1 MWDLTCGKWRITK
14 MKKFSNGISIV
25 HYLEGKPTIVAPLF
39 IASIAILVLVVNT
52 SAESIVYSQI
62 MPTNSS
68 INTIENKT
76 LSPHMEIKN
85 MTSNQTVVNDGQ
97 NTNESG
103 ILSNSSLSDTLQNNA
118 SSLENTTKPQ
128 SILPQVKITSL
139 SKGQEVP
146 VGTLSINGVSSD
158 NSSSGCDVYVLLN
171 GIKPY
176 QRVAPAGQGDPRNST
191 TDYSTWRF
199 TFLPSYGLIS
209 EGDNKMTAK
218 ITCINGS
225 TNATKFNSLNVTG
238 VLSNLR
244 NSSTTTPQTV
254 NSLQGSDN
262 ATTNGNPVQGNSTSL
277 MSTYSPPLAVQQ
289 KPATGGITPQTNYY
303 GISPSSPLSDETPVQ
318 NSSLIQQEEQEP
330 INGISILEDEDLD
343 SDQLDSVDKE
353 ISTQTKRAV
362 DEFISKVQGTVE
374 ERLEEALRMR
384 TPFQLVT
391 PTPFD
396 SDDD

>member
-1 MWDLTCGKWRITK
+1 
-14 MKKFSNGISIV
+14 MKKFSNGYSII
-25 HYLEGKPTIVAPLF
+25 HYLEDKPTIAAPLF
-39 IASIAILVLVVNT
+39 LAAIAILIVLVVNMST
-52 SAESIVYSQI
+52 GSIVYSQI

-68 INTIENKT
+68 TNTIENKT
-76 LSPHMEIKN
+76 LSPQMELKN

-103 ILSNSSLSDTLQNNA
+103 ILSNSTQNNMIQNNV
-118 SSLENTTKPQ
+118 SSIENTTKPL
-128 SILPQVKITSL
+128 SIVPQVKITSL
-139 SKGQEVP
+139 TKGQEVP

-176 QRVAPAGQGDPRNST
+176 QRVTPAGQGHPSNST

-199 TFLPSYGLIS
+199 TFLPAYGLIS

-225 TNATKFNSLNVTG
+225 INATKFNSLNVTG
-238 VLSNLR
+238 ILSNLR
-244 NSSTTTPQTV
+244 NSNTTTPQTAV
-254 NSLQGSDN
+254 QGSNN

-289 KPATGGITPQTNYY
+289 KPTTGGITPQTNYF
-303 GISPSSPLSDETPVQ
+303 GISPSPPLSDEIPIQ

-343 SDQLDSVDKE
+343 SDQLDSGDKE
-353 ISTQTKRAV
+353 ISKQTKRAV
-362 DEFISKVQGTVE
+362 DEFISKVKGTVE
-374 ERLEEALRMR
+374 ERLEEALKMR
-384 TPFQLVT
+384 TPFQLVI

-396 SDDD
+396 PDDD

>member
-1 MWDLTCGKWRITK
+1 
-14 MKKFSNGISIV
+14 MKKFSNGINII

-39 IASIAILVLVVNT
+39 IASIAILIVLVVNM
-52 SAESIVYSQI
+52 SPGSIVYSQI
-62 MPTNSS
+62 MPSNSS
-68 INTIENKT
+68 ITTMENKT
-76 LSPHMEIKN
+76 LSPQMELKN

-97 NTNESG
+97 NTNQSG
-103 ILSNSSLSDTLQNNA
+103 ILSNSSLNNILQNNM

-128 SILPQVKITSL
+128 SIVPQVKITSL
-139 SKGQEVP
+139 NKGQEVP

-176 QRVAPAGQGDPRNST
+176 QRVAPAGQGDPNNST

-199 TFLPSYGLIS
+199 TFLPAYGLIS

-218 ITCINGS
+218 ITCINGNI
-225 TNATKFNSLNVTG
+225 NATKFNSLNVTG
-238 VLSNLR
+238 VVSNLL

-254 NSLQGSDN
+254 NSVQGSDN
-262 ATTNGNPVQGNSTSL
+262 ATTNGNLVQGNSTSL
-277 MSTYSPPLAVQQ
+277 MSTYSPPVAVQQ
-289 KPATGGITPQTNYY
+289 NPTAGGITPQTSYF
-303 GISPSSPLSDETPVQ
+303 GITPSPPLSDENPIQ
-318 NSSLIQQEEQEP
+318 NSSLIQEEEQKP
-330 INGISILEDEDLD
+330 INGISILEDEGLD

-353 ISTQTKRAV
+353 ISMQTKRAV

-374 ERLEEALRMR
+374 ERLEEALKMR
-384 TPFQLVT
+384 TPFQLVI

>member
-1 MWDLTCGKWRITK
+1 
-14 MKKFSNGISIV
+14 MKKFSNGHSII
-25 HYLEGKPTIVAPLF
+25 HYLEGKPTIVAPL
-39 IASIAILVLVVNT
+39 ILASIAILTVLVVNT
-52 SAESIVYSQI
+52 SAGSVAYSQI
-62 MPTNSS
+62 MPANSS

-76 LSPHMEIKN
+76 LSPPMGIKN
-85 MTSNQTVVNDGQ
+85 ITSNQTVVNDGQ
-97 NTNESG
+97 NTNESR
-103 ILSNSSLSDTLQNNA
+103 ILSNSSLSSTLQNNA

-128 SILPQVKITSL
+128 SIVPQVKITSL
-139 SKGQEVP
+139 TKGQEVP

-158 NSSSGCDVYVLLN
+158 NSSGGCDVYVLLN

-176 QRVAPAGQGDPRNST
+176 QRVTPAGQGDPNNST

-199 TFLPSYGLIS
+199 TFLPAYGLIS

-225 TNATKFNSLNVTG
+225 INATKFNSLNVTG

-244 NSSTTTPQTV
+244 NSSTTTPQTINPV
-254 NSLQGSDN
+254 QGSDN

-277 MSTYSPPLAVQQ
+277 MSTYSPPLTIQQ
-289 KPATGGITPQTNYY
+289 KPTTGGITPQTNYY
-303 GISPSSPLSDETPVQ
+303 GISPSPPLSDEIPIQ

-353 ISTQTKRAV
+353 ISIQTKRAV

-374 ERLEEALRMR
+374 ERLEEALRLR

>member
-1 MWDLTCGKWRITK
+1 
-14 MKKFSNGISIV
+14 MKKFSNGYSII
-25 HYLEGKPTIVAPLF
+25 HYLEGKPAIVGPLF
-39 IASIAILVLVVNT
+39 VASIAILIVLLVNT
-52 SAESIVYSQI
+52 STGSIVYSQI

-68 INTIENKT
+68 NITIENKT
-76 LSPHMEIKN
+76 LSPQMEIKN

-103 ILSNSSLSDTLQNNA
+103 ILSNSSLSDTLQNNE
-118 SSLENTTKPQ
+118 SSLDNTTKPQ

-176 QRVAPAGQGDPRNST
+176 QRVAPAGQGDPSNST

-199 TFLPSYGLIS
+199 TFLPAYGLIS

-289 KPATGGITPQTNYY
+289 KPTTGGITPQTNYY
-303 GISPSSPLSDETPVQ
+303 GISPSSPLSDGIPVQ

>member
-1 MWDLTCGKWRITK
+1 
-14 MKKFSNGISIV
+14 MKKFSNGINII
-25 HYLEGKPTIVAPLF
+25 HYLESKPPIVAPLF
-39 IASIAILVLVVNT
+39 IASIAILIVLVVNT
-52 SAESIVYSQI
+52 STGSIVYSQI
-62 MPTNSS
+62 MPSNNS

-76 LSPHMEIKN
+76 LSPQMELKN
-85 MTSNQTVVNDGQ
+85 MTSNQTVANDGQ
-97 NTNESG
+97 NTNQSG
-103 ILSNSSLSDTLQNNA
+103 ILSNSSINNVLQNNM

-128 SILPQVKITSL
+128 SIVPQVKITSL
-139 SKGQEVP
+139 NKGQEVP

-176 QRVAPAGQGDPRNST
+176 QRVTPAGQGDTSNST

-199 TFLPSYGLIS
+199 TFLPAYGLIS

-225 TNATKFNSLNVTG
+225 INATKFNSLNVTG
-238 VLSNLR
+238 VISNLL

-254 NSLQGSDN
+254 NSVQGSDN
-262 ATTNGNPVQGNSTSL
+262 ATTNGNLVQGNSTSL
-277 MSTYSPPLAVQQ
+277 MSTYSPPEAVQQ
-289 KPATGGITPQTNYY
+289 NPTAGGITPQTSYF
-303 GISPSSPLSDETPVQ
+303 GITPSPPLSDENPIQ
-318 NSSLIQQEEQEP
+318 NSSLIQQEEQKP
-330 INGISILEDEDLD
+330 INGISILEGEGLD

-353 ISTQTKRAV
+353 ISMQTKRAV

-374 ERLEEALRMR
+374 ERLEEALKMR
-384 TPFQLVT
+384 TPFQLVI

>member
-1 MWDLTCGKWRITK
+1 
-14 MKKFSNGISIV
+14 MKKFSNGYSII
-25 HYLEGKPTIVAPLF
+25 HYREGKPTIVAPL
-39 IASIAILVLVVNT
+39 ILASIAILIVLVVNT
-52 SAESIVYSQI
+52 STGSIAYSQI

-68 INTIENKT
+68 INTIENNT
-76 LSPHMEIKN
+76 LSPQMGIKN
-85 MTSNQTVVNDGQ
+85 MTSNQTIVNDGQ
-97 NTNESG
+97 NTNQSG
-103 ILSNSSLSDTLQNNA
+103 ILSNSSLNNTLQNNM

-128 SILPQVKITSL
+128 SVVPQVKITSL
-139 SKGQEVP
+139 TKGQEVP

-176 QRVAPAGQGDPRNST
+176 QRVTPAGQGDPSNST
-191 TDYSTWRF
+191 TDYSMWRF
-199 TFLPSYGLIS
+199 TFLPAYGLIS

-225 TNATKFNSLNVTG
+225 INATKFNSLNVTG
-238 VLSNLR
+238 VVSNLL

-254 NSLQGSDN
+254 NSVQGSDN
-262 ATTNGNPVQGNSTSL
+262 ATTNGNLVQGNSTSL
-277 MSTYSPPLAVQQ
+277 MSTYSPPVAVQQ
-289 KPATGGITPQTNYY
+289 NPTAGGITPQTSYF
-303 GISPSSPLSDETPVQ
+303 GITPSPPLSDENPIQ
-318 NSSLIQQEEQEP
+318 NSSLIQQEEQKP
-330 INGISILEDEDLD
+330 INGISILEDEGLD

-353 ISTQTKRAV
+353 ISMQTKRAV

-374 ERLEEALRMR
+374 ERLEEALKMR
-384 TPFQLVT
+384 TPFQLVI

>member
-1 MWDLTCGKWRITK
+1 
-14 MKKFSNGISIV
+14 MKKFSNGHNII
-25 HYLEGKPTIVAPLF
+25 HYLEGKPAIVAPLF
-39 IASIAILVLVVNT
+39 LASIAILLVLLVNT
-52 SAESIVYSQI
+52 GTGSIVYSQI

-68 INTIENKT
+68 NNTIENKT

>member
-1 MWDLTCGKWRITK
+1 
-14 MKKFSNGISIV
+14 
-25 HYLEGKPTIVAPLF
+25 
-39 IASIAILVLVVNT
+39 
-52 SAESIVYSQI
+52 

-68 INTIENKT
+68 INTIENKM
-76 LSPHMEIKN
+76 LSPQMDLKN
-85 MTSNQTVVNDGQ
+85 MTSNQTVVNGGQ
-97 NTNESG
+97 NTNESR
-103 ILSNSSLSDTLQNNA
+103 ILSNSSLSSTLQNNA

-128 SILPQVKITSL
+128 SIVPQVKITSL
-139 SKGQEVP
+139 AKGQEVP

-158 NSSSGCDVYVLLN
+158 NSSSRCDVYVLLN
-171 GIKPY
+171 SIRPY
-176 QRVAPAGQGDPRNST
+176 QRVTPAGQGDPNNST

-199 TFLPSYGLIS
+199 TFLPAYGLIS

-225 TNATKFNSLNVTG
+225 INATKFNSLNVTG

-244 NSSTTTPQTV
+244 NSNTTTPQTV
-254 NSLQGSDN
+254 NSVLDSNN

-289 KPATGGITPQTNYY
+289 KPTTGGITPQTNYF
-303 GISPSSPLSDETPVQ
+303 GISPSPPLPDEIPIQ

-353 ISTQTKRAV
+353 ISIQTKRAV
-362 DEFISKVQGTVE
+362 DEFISKVKGTVE
-374 ERLEEALRMR
+374 ERLEEALKMR
-384 TPFQLVT
+384 TPFQLVI

>member
-1 MWDLTCGKWRITK
+1 
-14 MKKFSNGISIV
+14 MKKFSNGHSIIR
-25 HYLEGKPTIVAPLF
+25 HLEGRPAIVAPL
-39 IASIAILVLVVNT
+39 ILASIAILIILVVNT
-52 SAESIVYSQI
+52 SPGSIAYSQI
-62 MPTNSS
+62 MPANSS
-68 INTIENKT
+68 VNTIENKT
-76 LSPHMEIKN
+76 LSPQMGIKN
-85 MTSNQTVVNDGQ
+85 ITSNQTVFNDGQ
-97 NTNESG
+97 NTNQSG
-103 ILSNSSLSDTLQNNA
+103 ILSNSSLSNTLQNNA

-128 SILPQVKITSL
+128 SIVPQVKITSL
-139 SKGQEVP
+139 AKGQEVP

-176 QRVAPAGQGDPRNST
+176 QRVTPAGQGDPNNST
-191 TDYSTWRF
+191 MDYSTWRF
-199 TFLPSYGLIS
+199 TFLPAYGLIS

-218 ITCINGS
+218 ITCIIGS
-225 TNATKFNSLNVTG
+225 SNATKFNSLNVTG

-254 NSLQGSDN
+254 NSAQGSDN
-262 ATTNGNPVQGNSTSL
+262 ATTNGNPVQRNSTSL

-289 KPATGGITPQTNYY
+289 KPTTGGITPQTNYY
-303 GISPSSPLSDETPVQ
+303 GISPSPPLSDENPIQ
-318 NSSLIQQEEQEP
+318 NSSRIQQEEQEP
-330 INGISILEDEDLD
+330 ISGISILEDKDLD

-353 ISTQTKRAV
+353 ISMQTKRAV

-374 ERLEEALRMR
+374 ERLEEALKMR
-384 TPFQLVT
+384 TPFQLVI

>member
-1 MWDLTCGKWRITK
+1 
-14 MKKFSNGISIV
+14 MKKFSNGISII

-68 INTIENKT
+68 INTIENKM
-76 LSPHMEIKN
+76 LSPQMDLKN
-85 MTSNQTVVNDGQ
+85 MTSNQTVVNGGQ
-97 NTNESG
+97 NTNESR
-103 ILSNSSLSDTLQNNA
+103 ILSNSSLSSTLQNNA

-128 SILPQVKITSL
+128 SIVPQVKITSL
-139 SKGQEVP
+139 AKGQEVP

-158 NSSSGCDVYVLLN
+158 NSSSRCDVYVLLN
-171 GIKPY
+171 SIRPY
-176 QRVAPAGQGDPRNST
+176 QRVTPAGQGDPNNST

-199 TFLPSYGLIS
+199 TFLPAYGLIS

-225 TNATKFNSLNVTG
+225 INATKFNSLNVTG

-254 NSLQGSDN
+254 NSVQGSDN
-262 ATTNGNPVQGNSTSL
+262 ATTNGNLVQGNSTSL
-277 MSTYSPPLAVQQ
+277 MSTHSPPLAVQQ
-289 KPATGGITPQTNYY
+289 NPTTGGITPQTNYY
-303 GISPSSPLSDETPVQ
+303 GISPSPPLSDEIPIQ
-318 NSSLIQQEEQEP
+318 NSSLIQQEEQKP

-353 ISTQTKRAV
+353 ISMQTKRAV
-362 DEFISKVQGTVE
+362 DEFISKVQSTVE

>member
-1 MWDLTCGKWRITK
+1 
-14 MKKFSNGISIV
+14 
-25 HYLEGKPTIVAPLF
+25 
-39 IASIAILVLVVNT
+39 IAILIVLVVNT
-52 SAESIVYSQI
+52 STGSIVYSQI
-62 MPTNSS
+62 MPSNNS

-76 LSPHMEIKN
+76 LSPQMGIKN
-85 MTSNQTVVNDGQ
+85 ITSNQTDVNDGQ
-97 NTNESG
+97 NTNQSG
-103 ILSNSSLSDTLQNNA
+103 TFSNSSLNNTLQTNA
-118 SSLENTTKPQ
+118 SSLENTTKPL
-128 SILPQVKITSL
+128 SIVPQVKITSL
-139 SKGQEVP
+139 TKGQEVP

-158 NSSSGCDVYVLLN
+158 NLSSECDVYVLLN

-176 QRVAPAGQGDPRNST
+176 QRVTPAGQGDPNNST
-191 TDYSTWRF
+191 MDYSTWRF
-199 TFLPSYGLIS
+199 TFSPTYGLIS

-225 TNATKFNSLNVTG
+225 INATKFNSLNVTG

-254 NSLQGSDN
+254 NSVQGSGN
-262 ATTNGNPVQGNSTSL
+262 VTINGNPVQGNSTSL

-289 KPATGGITPQTNYY
+289 KPTTGGITPQTNYY
-303 GISPSSPLSDETPVQ
+303 GISPSPALSNEIPIQ
-318 NSSLIQQEEQEP
+318 NSSSPAVIQQEEQEP
-330 INGISILEDEDLD
+330 TNGISILEDEDLD
-343 SDQLDSVDKE
+343 SDQLGSVDKE
-353 ISTQTKRAV
+353 ISMQTKRAV

-374 ERLEEALRMR
+374 ERLEEALKMR

>member
-1 MWDLTCGKWRITK
+1 
-14 MKKFSNGISIV
+14 MKKFSNGHSII
-25 HYLEGKPTIVAPLF
+25 HYLESKPTIVAPL
-39 IASIAILVLVVNT
+39 ILASIAILIALVVNMST
-52 SAESIVYSQI
+52 GSIAYSQI

-68 INTIENKT
+68 INTIVNKT
-76 LSPHMEIKN
+76 LSPQMGIKN
-85 MTSNQTVVNDGQ
+85 ITSNQTVVNDGQ

-103 ILSNSSLSDTLQNNA
+103 ILSNSSLSNTLQNNA
-118 SSLENTTKPQ
+118 SSLENTTKPL
-128 SILPQVKITSL
+128 SIVPQVKITSL
-139 SKGQEVP
+139 TKGQEVP

-158 NSSSGCDVYVLLN
+158 NSASGCDVYVLLN

-176 QRVAPAGQGDPRNST
+176 QRVTPAGQGDPSNST
-191 TDYSTWRF
+191 MDYSTWRF
-199 TFLPSYGLIS
+199 TFLPAYGLIS

-225 TNATKFNSLNVTG
+225 INATKFNSLNVTG

-244 NSSTTTPQTV
+244 NSNTTTPQTV
-254 NSLQGSDN
+254 NSVQGSNN
-262 ATTNGNPVQGNSTSL
+262 ATTNGNPAQGNSTSL
-277 MSTYSPPLAVQQ
+277 MSTHSPPLAVQQ
-289 KPATGGITPQTNYY
+289 KPTTGGITPQTNYF
-303 GISPSSPLSDETPVQ
+303 GISPSPPLSDEIPIQ

-353 ISTQTKRAV
+353 ISIQTKRAV

-374 ERLEEALRMR
+374 ERLEEALRLR

>member
-1 MWDLTCGKWRITK
+1 
-14 MKKFSNGISIV
+14 MKKFSNGINII
-25 HYLEGKPTIVAPLF
+25 HYLDPKPTIVAPLF
-39 IASIAILVLVVNT
+39 LVSIAILIVLVVNT
-52 SAESIVYSQI
+52 STGSMVYSQI
-62 MPTNSS
+62 MPSNNS

-76 LSPHMEIKN
+76 LSPQMELKN
-85 MTSNQTVVNDGQ
+85 MTSNQTVANDGQ
-97 NTNESG
+97 NTNQSG
-103 ILSNSSLSDTLQNNA
+103 ILSNSSINNVLQNNM

-128 SILPQVKITSL
+128 SIVPQVKITSL
-139 SKGQEVP
+139 NKGQEVP

-176 QRVAPAGQGDPRNST
+176 QRVTPAGDTSNSI
-191 TDYSTWRF
+191 TDYSMWRF
-199 TFLPSYGLIS
+199 TFLPAYGLIS

-225 TNATKFNSLNVTG
+225 INATKFNSLNVTG
-238 VLSNLR
+238 VVSNLL

-254 NSLQGSDN
+254 NSVQGSDN
-262 ATTNGNPVQGNSTSL
+262 ATTNGNLVQGNSTSL
-277 MSTYSPPLAVQQ
+277 MSTYSPPVAVQQ
-289 KPATGGITPQTNYY
+289 NPTAGGITPQTSYF
-303 GISPSSPLSDETPVQ
+303 GITPSPPLSDENPIQ
-318 NSSLIQQEEQEP
+318 NSSLIQQEEQKP
-330 INGISILEDEDLD
+330 INGISILEGEGLD

-353 ISTQTKRAV
+353 ISMQTKRAV

-374 ERLEEALRMR
+374 ERLEEALKMR
-384 TPFQLVT
+384 TPFQLVI

>member
-1 MWDLTCGKWRITK
+1 
-14 MKKFSNGISIV
+14 MKKFSNGINII

-39 IASIAILVLVVNT
+39 IASIAILIVLMVNT
-52 SAESIVYSQI
+52 SPGSIVYSQI
-62 MPTNSS
+62 MPSNSS
-68 INTIENKT
+68 ITTTENKT
-76 LSPHMEIKN
+76 LSPQMVLKN
-85 MTSNQTVVNDGQ
+85 TTSNQTVANDGQ
-97 NTNESG
+97 NTNQSG
-103 ILSNSSLSDTLQNNA
+103 ILSNSSLNNILQNNM
-118 SSLENTTKPQ
+118 SSIENTTKPQ
-128 SILPQVKITSL
+128 SIVPQVKITSL
-139 SKGQEVP
+139 NKGQEVP

-176 QRVAPAGQGDPRNST
+176 QRVTPAGQGDPNNST

-199 TFLPSYGLIS
+199 TFAPAYGLIS

-225 TNATKFNSLNVTG
+225 INATKFNSLNVTG
-238 VLSNLR
+238 VVSNLL

-254 NSLQGSDN
+254 NPVQGSDN
-262 ATTNGNPVQGNSTSL
+262 ATTNGNLVEGNSTSL
-277 MSTYSPPLAVQQ
+277 MSTYSPPEAVQQ
-289 KPATGGITPQTNYY
+289 NPTAGGITPQTSYF
-303 GISPSSPLSDETPVQ
+303 GITPSPPLSDENPIQ
-318 NSSLIQQEEQEP
+318 NSSLIQQEEQKP
-330 INGISILEDEDLD
+330 INGISILEDEGLD

-353 ISTQTKRAV
+353 ISMQTKRAV

-374 ERLEEALRMR
+374 ERLEEALKMR
-384 TPFQLVT
+384 TPFQLVL

>member
-1 MWDLTCGKWRITK
+1 
-14 MKKFSNGISIV
+14 MKKFSNDHSII
-25 HYLEGKPTIVAPLF
+25 HYLEGKSTIVAPLF
-39 IASIAILVLVVNT
+39 LASIAILIVLVVNT
-52 SAESIVYSQI
+52 SIGSIVYSQI
-62 MPTNSS
+62 MPTNNS

-76 LSPHMEIKN
+76 LSPQMELKS

-103 ILSNSSLSDTLQNNA
+103 ILSNSSLNNTLQNNA
-118 SSLENTTKPQ
+118 SSLENTTKPL
-128 SILPQVKITSL
+128 SIVPQVKITSL
-139 SKGQEVP
+139 TKGQEVP

-171 GIKPY
+171 GIRPY
-176 QRVAPAGQGDPRNST
+176 QRVTPSVQGDPSNST
-191 TDYSTWRF
+191 TDYSMWRF
-199 TFLPSYGLIS
+199 TFLPPYGLIS

-218 ITCINGS
+218 ITCINGNI
-225 TNATKFNSLNVTG
+225 NATKFNSLNVTG
-238 VLSNLR
+238 VISNLL

-254 NSLQGSDN
+254 NSVQGSDN
-262 ATTNGNPVQGNSTSL
+262 ATTNGTLVQGNSTSL
-277 MSTYSPPLAVQQ
+277 STYSPPLAVQQ
-289 KPATGGITPQTNYY
+289 NPTTGGITPQANYY
-303 GISPSSPLSDETPVQ
+303 GITPSPPLSDEIPIQ
-318 NSSLIQQEEQEP
+318 NSSLIRQEEQKP
-330 INGISILEDEDLD
+330 INGISIFEDEDLD

-353 ISTQTKRAV
+353 ISMQTKRAV

>member
-76 LSPHMEIKN
+76 LSPQMDLKN
-85 MTSNQTVVNDGQ
+85 MTSNQTVVNEGQ
-97 NTNESG
+97 NTNQSG
-103 ILSNSSLSDTLQNNA
+103 ILSNSSLNNTLQNNT

-128 SILPQVKITSL
+128 SIVPQVKITSL
-139 SKGQEVP
+139 TKGQEVP

>member
-1 MWDLTCGKWRITK
+1 
-14 MKKFSNGISIV
+14 MKKFSNGISII
-25 HYLEGKPTIVAPLF
+25 HYLEGKPTIAAPLF
-39 IASIAILVLVVNT
+39 IASIAILIVLVVNT

-68 INTIENKT
+68 INTIENKM
-76 LSPHMEIKN
+76 LSPQMDLKN
-85 MTSNQTVVNDGQ
+85 MTSNQTVVNGGQ
-97 NTNESG
+97 NTNESR
-103 ILSNSSLSDTLQNNA
+103 ILSNSSFSSTLQNNA

-128 SILPQVKITSL
+128 SIVPQVKITSL
-139 SKGQEVP
+139 AKGQEVP

-158 NSSSGCDVYVLLN
+158 NSSSRCDVYVLLN
-171 GIKPY
+171 SIRPY
-176 QRVAPAGQGDPRNST
+176 QRVTPAGQGDPNNST

-199 TFLPSYGLIS
+199 TFLPAYGLIS

-225 TNATKFNSLNVTG
+225 INATKFNSLNVTG

-244 NSSTTTPQTV
+244 NSNTTTPQTV
-254 NSLQGSDN
+254 NSVQGSNN
-262 ATTNGNPVQGNSTSL
+262 ATTNGNPVQVNSTSL

-289 KPATGGITPQTNYY
+289 KPTTGGITPQTNYF
-303 GISPSSPLSDETPVQ
+303 GISPSPPLPDEIPIQ
-318 NSSLIQQEEQEP
+318 NSSLIQQEEQKP

-353 ISTQTKRAV
+353 ISMQTKRAV
-362 DEFISKVQGTVE
+362 DEFISKVQSTVE

>member
-1 MWDLTCGKWRITK
+1 
-14 MKKFSNGISIV
+14 MKRFSNSHSV
-25 HYLEGKPTIVAPLF
+25 VYNLEGKPKIVAPLF
-39 IASIAILVLVVNT
+39 LTSIAVLIVLVVNAST
-52 SAESIVYSQI
+52 GSIAYSQI

-76 LSPHMEIKN
+76 ISPQMEIKN
-85 MTSNQTVVNDGQ
+85 MTSNQTVVKDGQ

-103 ILSNSSLSDTLQNNA
+103 ILSNSSLNNTLQNNA
-118 SSLENTTKPQ
+118 SSLENATKPQ
-128 SILPQVKITSL
+128 SIIPQVKITSL
-139 SKGQEVP
+139 TKGQEVYA
-146 VGTLSINGVSSD
+146 GTLSINGVSSD

-176 QRVAPAGQGDPRNST
+176 QRVTPAGQGDPSNST
-191 TDYSTWRF
+191 TDYSMWRF
-199 TFLPSYGLIS
+199 TFLPTYGLIA

-225 TNATKFNSLNVTG
+225 INATKFNSLNVTG
-238 VLSNLR
+238 VLSNVI
-244 NSSTTTPQTV
+244 NSNTSIPQTV

-262 ATTNGNPVQGNSTSL
+262 ATTNSADNVQGNSTSL
-277 MSTYSPPLAVQQ
+277 KSTYSPPVDVHQT
-289 KPATGGITPQTNYY
+289 PTTGGITPQTNYY
-303 GISPSSPLSDETPVQ
+303 GITPSSPHIDEIPIQ
-318 NSSLIQQEEQEP
+318 NSSLTEQEEQKP
-330 INGISILEDEDLD
+330 MNGISILEDKDLD

-353 ISTQTKRAV
+353 ISVQTKRAV

-374 ERLEEALRMR
+374 ERIEEALRMR

-396 SDDD
+396 SEDD

>member
-1 MWDLTCGKWRITK
+1 
-14 MKKFSNGISIV
+14 MKKFSNGHSII
-25 HYLEGKPTIVAPLF
+25 HYLESKPIIVAPL
-39 IASIAILVLVVNT
+39 ILASIAILIALVVNM
-52 SAESIVYSQI
+52 SAAAYSQI

-68 INTIENKT
+68 INTIVNKT
-76 LSPHMEIKN
+76 LSPQMGIKN
-85 MTSNQTVVNDGQ
+85 ITSNQTVVNDGQ

-103 ILSNSSLSDTLQNNA
+103 ILSNSSLSNTLQNNA
-118 SSLENTTKPQ
+118 SSLENTTKPL
-128 SILPQVKITSL
+128 SIVPQVKITSL
-139 SKGQEVP
+139 TKGQEVP

-158 NSSSGCDVYVLLN
+158 NSASGCDVYVLLN

-176 QRVAPAGQGDPRNST
+176 QRVTPAGQGDPSNST
-191 TDYSTWRF
+191 MDYSTWRF
-199 TFLPSYGLIS
+199 TFLPAYGLIS

-225 TNATKFNSLNVTG
+225 INATKFNSLNVTG

-244 NSSTTTPQTV
+244 NSNTTTPQTV
-254 NSLQGSDN
+254 NSVQGSNN
-262 ATTNGNPVQGNSTSL
+262 ATTNGNPAQGNSTSL

-289 KPATGGITPQTNYY
+289 KPTTGGITPQTNYF
-303 GISPSSPLSDETPVQ
+303 GISPSPPLSDEIPIQ

-353 ISTQTKRAV
+353 ISIQTKRAV

-374 ERLEEALRMR
+374 ERLEEALRLR

>member
-1 MWDLTCGKWRITK
+1 
-14 MKKFSNGISIV
+14 MKKFSNGYSII
-25 HYLEGKPTIVAPLF
+25 HYLEGKPAIVGPLF
-39 IASIAILVLVVNT
+39 VASIAILIVLLVNMST
-52 SAESIVYSQI
+52 GSIVYSQI

-68 INTIENKT
+68 NNTIENKT
-76 LSPHMEIKN
+76 LSPQIEIKN

-139 SKGQEVP
+139 SKSQEVP

-176 QRVAPAGQGDPRNST
+176 QRVAPAGQGDPSNST

-199 TFLPSYGLIS
+199 TFLPAYGLIS

-244 NSSTTTPQTV
+244 NSSITTPQTV

-289 KPATGGITPQTNYY
+289 KPTTGGITPQTNYY
-303 GISPSSPLSDETPVQ
+303 GISPSSPLSDGIPVQ

>member
-1 MWDLTCGKWRITK
+1 
-14 MKKFSNGISIV
+14 MKKFSNGYSII
-25 HYLEGKPTIVAPLF
+25 HYLEGKPAIVGPLF
-39 IASIAILVLVVNT
+39 VASIAILIVLLVNT
-52 SAESIVYSQI
+52 STGSIVYSQI

-68 INTIENKT
+68 NITIENKT
-76 LSPHMEIKN
+76 LSPQMEIKN

-103 ILSNSSLSDTLQNNA
+103 ILSNSSLSDTLQNNE

-158 NSSSGCDVYVLLN
+158 NSSSGCEVYVLLN

-176 QRVAPAGQGDPRNST
+176 QRVAPAGQGDPSNST

-199 TFLPSYGLIS
+199 TFLPAYGLIS

-289 KPATGGITPQTNYY
+289 KPTTGGITPQTNYY
-303 GISPSSPLSDETPVQ
+303 GISPSSPLSDGIPVQ

>member
-1 MWDLTCGKWRITK
+1 
-14 MKKFSNGISIV
+14 MKKFSNGYSII
-25 HYLEGKPTIVAPLF
+25 HYLEGKPAIVGPLF
-39 IASIAILVLVVNT
+39 VASIAILIVLLVNT
-52 SAESIVYSQI
+52 STGSIVYSQI

-68 INTIENKT
+68 NITIENKT
-76 LSPHMEIKN
+76 LSPQMEIKN
-85 MTSNQTVVNDGQ
+85 MSSNQTVVNDGQ

-103 ILSNSSLSDTLQNNA
+103 ILSNSSLSDTLQNNE

-139 SKGQEVP
+139 NKGQEVP

-176 QRVAPAGQGDPRNST
+176 QRVAPAGQGDPNNST

-199 TFLPSYGLIS
+199 TFLPAYGLIS

-225 TNATKFNSLNVTG
+225 INATKFNSLNVTG
-238 VLSNLR
+238 VVSNLL

-254 NSLQGSDN
+254 NSVQGSDN
-262 ATTNGNPVQGNSTSL
+262 ATTNGNLVQGNSTSL
-277 MSTYSPPLAVQQ
+277 MSTYSPPVAVQQ
-289 KPATGGITPQTNYY
+289 NPTAGGITPQTSYF
-303 GISPSSPLSDETPVQ
+303 GITPSPPLSDENPVQ
-318 NSSLIQQEEQEP
+318 NSSLIQEEEQKP
-330 INGISILEDEDLD
+330 INGISILEDEGLD

-353 ISTQTKRAV
+353 ISMQTKRAV

-374 ERLEEALRMR
+374 ERLEEALKMR
-384 TPFQLVT
+384 TPFQLVI

>member
-1 MWDLTCGKWRITK
+1 
-14 MKKFSNGISIV
+14 MKKFSNGYSII
-25 HYLEGKPTIVAPLF
+25 HYLEGKPAIVGPLF
-39 IASIAILVLVVNT
+39 VASIAILIVLLVNT
-52 SAESIVYSQI
+52 STGSIVYSQI

-68 INTIENKT
+68 NITIENKT
-76 LSPHMEIKN
+76 LSPQMEIKN

-103 ILSNSSLSDTLQNNA
+103 ILSNSSLSDTLQNNE

-176 QRVAPAGQGDPRNST
+176 QRVAPAGQGDPSNST

-199 TFLPSYGLIS
+199 TFLPAYGLIS

-289 KPATGGITPQTNYY
+289 KPTTGGITPQTNYY
-303 GISPSSPLSDETPVQ
+303 GISPSSPLSDEIPVQ

>member
-1 MWDLTCGKWRITK
+1 
-14 MKKFSNGISIV
+14 MKKFSNGYSII
-25 HYLEGKPTIVAPLF
+25 HYLEDKPTIAAPLF
-39 IASIAILVLVVNT
+39 LAAIAILIVLVVNMST
-52 SAESIVYSQI
+52 GSIVYSQI

-68 INTIENKT
+68 TNTIENKT
-76 LSPHMEIKN
+76 LSPQMELKN

-103 ILSNSSLSDTLQNNA
+103 ILSNSTQNNMIQNNV
-118 SSLENTTKPQ
+118 SSIENTTKPL
-128 SILPQVKITSL
+128 SIVPQVKITSL
-139 SKGQEVP
+139 TKGQEVP

-176 QRVAPAGQGDPRNST
+176 QRVTPAGQGDPSNST

-199 TFLPSYGLIS
+199 TFLPAYGLIS

-225 TNATKFNSLNVTG
+225 INATKFNSLNVTG
-238 VLSNLR
+238 ILSNLR
-244 NSSTTTPQTV
+244 NSNTTTPQTAV
-254 NSLQGSDN
+254 QGSNN

-289 KPATGGITPQTNYY
+289 KPTTGGITPQTNYF
-303 GISPSSPLSDETPVQ
+303 GISPSPPLSDEIPIQ

-343 SDQLDSVDKE
+343 SDQLDSGDKE
-353 ISTQTKRAV
+353 ISKQTKRAV
-362 DEFISKVQGTVE
+362 DEFISKVKGTVE
-374 ERLEEALRMR
+374 ERLEEALKMR
-384 TPFQLVT
+384 TPFQLVI

-396 SDDD
+396 PDDD

>member
-1 MWDLTCGKWRITK
+1 
-14 MKKFSNGISIV
+14 MKKFSNGISII
-25 HYLEGKPTIVAPLF
+25 HYLEGKSTIVAPLF
-39 IASIAILVLVVNT
+39 IASIAILIVLVVNT

-68 INTIENKT
+68 MNTIENKT
-76 LSPHMEIKN
+76 LSPQMDLKN

-97 NTNESG
+97 NTNQSG
-103 ILSNSSLSDTLQNNA
+103 ILSNSSLNDTLQNNT

-128 SILPQVKITSL
+128 SIVPQVKITSL
-139 SKGQEVP
+139 TKGQEVP

-176 QRVAPAGQGDPRNST
+176 QRVTPAGQGDPNNST

-199 TFLPSYGLIS
+199 TFLPAYGLIS

-225 TNATKFNSLNVTG
+225 INATKFNSLNVTG

-244 NSSTTTPQTV
+244 NSSTMTPQTV
-254 NSLQGSDN
+254 ISVQGSDN

-289 KPATGGITPQTNYY
+289 EPTTGGITPQTNYY
-303 GISPSSPLSDETPVQ
+303 GISPSSPLSDEMPIQ

-353 ISTQTKRAV
+353 ISMQTKRAV

-391 PTPFD
+391 PTPTPFD